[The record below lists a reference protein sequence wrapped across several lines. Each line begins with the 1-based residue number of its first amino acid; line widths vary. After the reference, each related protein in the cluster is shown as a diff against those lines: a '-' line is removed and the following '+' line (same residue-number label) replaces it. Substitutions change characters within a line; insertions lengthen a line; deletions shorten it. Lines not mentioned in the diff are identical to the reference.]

1 MALAFSILPIVLTIL
16 CGHVLA
22 RTGILPRGD
31 WAGIETLCYRLLI
44 PVMLIKFIALSDLAM
59 SEFGPMI
66 LLIFFVMTVGGL
78 CILALRMFITEV
90 KLPNPTLSTLFQTT
104 TRWNAF
110 IALAAAELFIG
121 VNGVALIAYAM
132 AALIPVINVAN
143 IVVLSAFGTTKVS
156 VRGIIILVL
165 KNPLVQGCAIGIAI
179 NLSGISLPEPAVQT
193 LDLIGRAALG
203 LGLLAVGASIDIAR
217 LFKSSQPLWLGI
229 VFRLIFGPVLFLTV
243 AHIMDLGQVETIAGV
258 LVLAVPAA
266 SNGYIV
272 AKQMGGNSDL
282 YADILAWQT
291 VLSMFLL
298 PLVAIFLAG

>member
-291 VLSMFLL
+291 VLSMLLL